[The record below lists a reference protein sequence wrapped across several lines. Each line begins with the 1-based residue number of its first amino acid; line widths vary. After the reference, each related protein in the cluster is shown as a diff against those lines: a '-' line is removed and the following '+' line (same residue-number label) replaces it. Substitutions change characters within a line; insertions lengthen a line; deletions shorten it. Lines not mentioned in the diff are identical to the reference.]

1 MEQYVG
7 LDVSLEETAVCVMD
21 EAGGIV
27 FTGKTASTPE
37 AIERVVRKRAPAVK
51 RVVLESG
58 PLSTWHWH
66 GLKGR
71 GVPVVC
77 LDARQA
83 KAVLSCHVNKTDAND
98 AEGLAQLARTGW
110 YREVRVKS
118 MTSHHDRSLLAARAQ
133 LVKTKRDIENQV
145 RGLLKTFGLPIGKVG
160 VAGFEAR
167 VRDLL
172 KPAPALGDVIEPL
185 LAVRAVVRRELDA
198 LTKRVM
204 VLAGE
209 SRACRILV
217 RCPGIGPVTALAYAS
232 VIDDPARF
240 ARSSSAGAYL
250 GLTSRRYQSGEIDR
264 AGRISKCGDAMVRS
278 LLYEAA
284 HVLLTRVTRWSPL
297 KAWGMRLMK
306 RVGAKKAKVAVARKM
321 AVILHRMWMEEADFR
336 WSNKEVAA

>member
-1 MEQYVG
+1 
-7 LDVSLEETAVCVMD
+7 
-21 EAGGIV
+21 
-27 FTGKTASTPE
+27 
-37 AIERVVRKRAPAVK
+37 
-51 RVVLESG
+51 
-58 PLSTWHWH
+58 
-66 GLKGR
+66 
-71 GVPVVC
+71 
-77 LDARQA
+77 
-83 KAVLSCHVNKTDAND
+83 
-98 AEGLAQLARTGW
+98 
-110 YREVRVKS
+110 
-118 MTSHHDRSLLAARAQ
+118 
-133 LVKTKRDIENQV
+133 
-145 RGLLKTFGLPIGKVG
+145 
-160 VAGFEAR
+160 
-167 VRDLL
+167 
-172 KPAPALGDVIEPL
+172 L

>member
-7 LDVSLEETAVCVMD
+7 LDVSLKETSICVMD

-37 AIERVVRKRAPAVK
+37 AIERVVRKRATAVK

-83 KAVLSCHVNKTDAND
+83 KAALSCHINKTDDND

-118 MTSHHDRSLLAARAQ
+118 MRSHHDRSLLAARAQ

-145 RGLLKTFGLPIGKVG
+145 RGLLKTFGLLIGKVG

-185 LAVRAVVRRELDA
+185 LAVRAAVRRELDA

-204 VLAGE
+204 VLARE

-232 VIDDPARF
+232 AIDDPARF
-240 ARSSSAGAYL
+240 AKSSSAGAYL

-264 AGRISKCGDAMVRS
+264 AGGISKCGDAMVRS
-278 LLYEAA
+278 LLYQAA

-297 KAWGMRLMK
+297 KAWGMRLRK
-306 RVGAKKAKVAVARKM
+306 RIGAKKAKVAVARKM
-321 AVILHRMWMEEADFR
+321 AVILHRMWMDETDFR